1 MTILPLGNVGI
12 GTAFPATKLDIAGDA
27 TFLGRQFFGHGI
39 RQILNLFGEGFGI
52 GVQTANLYFRTGAG
66 FAWHIGGVH
75 ADGTYDPGGGAT
87 LMTLDI
93 NRGLD
98 FGSRLGQLLSLW
110 GSSGNRQFGMGIQ
123 AERSTSVAAP
133 APAMGSPGTRAAFT
147 ATATAIPVG
156 RGIALMTIDE
166 ENGLVVSNKTTHEG
180 PHYHRRCRHR

>member
-123 AERSTSVAAP
+123 AETLYFRCGAGAGDGFAWHKGGVHSD
-133 APAMGSPGTRAAFT
+133 GHRDPGGA
-147 ATATAIPVG
+147 
-156 RGIALMTIDE
+156 
-166 ENGLVVSNKTTHEG
+166 
-180 PHYHRRCRHR
+180 RHSAYDD